1 MEKGNATHFKNKSLD
16 EIDININEALEDE
29 TDEENEPDLQNG
41 QENVVV
47 HAVENIQSNCFV
59 HYTKVVGDN
68 FNDNQNN
75 KQEHQ

>member
-1 MEKGNATHFKNKSLD
+1 MNNRLIIFL
-16 EIDININEALEDE
+16 
-29 TDEENEPDLQNG
+29 DLQNG
-41 QENVVV
+41 QENGVV